1 MNFDMFTLS
10 VFDYTTSLFVSIVI
24 CILLILAA
32 EFTKACF
39 SSIGP
44 SDSER
49 YEALLR
55 DNERPP
61 YPIAQVCSEHPP
73 YCSHTNYES
82 LSQNFPSPN
91 DPLNEALYELSDT
104 STDSSYI
111 PGSPHPDDSNLE
123 DELGDTIWFR
133 PRRRHPRIQR
143 VPVSSPNVPKE

>member
-1 MNFDMFTLS
+1 MFTSS
-10 VFDYTTSLFVSIVI
+10 VFDYTTSLFVSIVV

-32 EFTKACF
+32 EFTKVCF

-55 DNERPP
+55 DDDRLP
-61 YPIAQVCSEHPP
+61 YPIAQVCSEHLP
-73 YCSHTNYES
+73 CSHTNYES

-123 DELGDTIWFR
+123 DELGDTTWIR
-133 PRRRHPRIQR
+133 PRRRHRRIQR
-143 VPVSSPNVPKE
+143 VPVSSPNIPKE